1 MASPISNLALNFEV
15 KRYDPQ
21 LVVPSKPTP
30 REVKKLSDVDD
41 QEGTKLLVPAI
52 WFHKND
58 DKPSME
64 GKDPV
69 RVIKDA
75 LGRVLV
81 YYYPLAGRL
90 KRGAN
95 GELMVDCN
103 EEGVLFIEADADVTL
118 QQLGTIQPPFLF
130 LHKVL
135 YNVPGSDGI
144 FGCPLLLIQVTR
156 LKCGGFIFAIRFNHP
171 MTDGLGIAQFTIS
184 LSEMAR
190 GAEQPSVLPVWQR
203 ELLDDPNPPQVTH
216 HDVHHQNNDDKVI
229 HLDFSDMVHGSF
241 DFSPNELRDVRKHL
255 PSHLASCTRSELLT
269 ACVWKCR
276 TLALN
281 LDQEEVVQLLIVFD
295 GRGKSNGLSLPSGYY
310 GNVGMALPVVS
321 KAGDICTNPLAY
333 VVELVM
339 NTKSQFKAKYT
350 RSVADFM
357 RRRGGPDLK
366 IKENYV
372 VSDVTKLPV
381 GEVDFGWG
389 CPEYGGPAISSPFN
403 CYFVKSAA
411 KVDDGILLVA
421 CFPSLLMKRFRR
433 ELKKMMSGPISI
445 KHSKL

>member
-1 MASPISNLALNFEV
+1 
-15 KRYDPQ
+15 
-21 LVVPSKPTP
+21 
-30 REVKKLSDVDD
+30 
-41 QEGTKLLVPAI
+41 
-52 WFHKND
+52 
-58 DKPSME
+58 ME

-103 EEGVLFIEADADVTL
+103 EEGVFIEADADVTL

-135 YNVPGSDGI
+135 YNVPA
-144 FGCPLLLIQVTR
+144 LTVTR

-190 GAEQPSVLPVWQR
+190 ATWSMAL
-203 ELLDDPNPPQVTH
+203 
-216 HDVHHQNNDDKVI
+216 
-229 HLDFSDMVHGSF
+229 S

-281 LDQEEVVQLLIVFD
+281 LDPEEVVQLLIVFD

-310 GNVGMALPVVS
+310 GNVGMVLPVVS
-321 KAGDICTNPLAY
+321 KAEIYA
-333 VVELVM
+333 
-339 NTKSQFKAKYT
+339 QIHWHI
-350 RSVADFM
+350 
-357 RRRGGPDLK
+357 GGPDLK

-411 KVDDGILLVA
+411 KGDDGILLVA

>member
-203 ELLDDPNPPQVTH
+203 ELLDDPNLH
-216 HDVHHQNNDDKVI
+216 NLCMEMSN
-229 HLDFSDMVHGSF
+229 
-241 DFSPNELRDVRKHL
+241 
-255 PSHLASCTRSELLT
+255 TRPKS
-269 ACVWKCR
+269 R
-276 TLALN
+276 P
-281 LDQEEVVQLLIVFD
+281 EEVVQLLIVFD

-310 GNVGMALPVVS
+310 GNVGM
-321 KAGDICTNPLAY
+321 
-333 VVELVM
+333 
-339 NTKSQFKAKYT
+339 FKAKYT

-411 KVDDGILLVA
+411 KGDDGILLVA